1 MSCLHNMFKK
11 AVEWEMIEES
21 LFDKGK
27 SLIIKKNN
35 KRMRFLADDEIINL
49 LDACPPFLHRIVSC
63 ALHTGMRKGEIL
75 GLKWDQVR
83 NGFLYLDKTKTNE
96 ARQISINDDLKKIF
110 KQIRKH
116 RHLTSKHVFT
126 YQGKA
131 INDVKG
137 SLNAA
142 VKRSGYC

>member
-1 MSCLHNMFKK
+1 
-11 AVEWEMIEES
+11 
-21 LFDKGK
+21 
-27 SLIIKKNN
+27 
-35 KRMRFLADDEIINL
+35 MRFLADDEIINL

-110 KQIRKH
+110 KEK
-116 RHLTSKHVFT
+116 TSGF
-126 YQGKA
+126 
-131 INDVKG
+131 
-137 SLNAA
+137 A
-142 VKRSGYC
+142 VEEE

>member
-1 MSCLHNMFKK
+1 MFKK
-11 AVEWEMIEES
+11 AVEWELIEES

-83 NGFLYLDKTKTNE
+83 NGF
-96 ARQISINDDLKKIF
+96 I
-110 KQIRKH
+110 
-116 RHLTSKHVFT
+116 
-126 YQGKA
+126 
-131 INDVKG
+131 
-137 SLNAA
+137 
-142 VKRSGYC
+142 C